1 MGMETMKEDLK
12 NSTQNEYIDRL
23 SSLLAGYIAAPERDL
38 NTSSEL
44 DLEDLRGVLLNL
56 SGDHLSRIVNDV
68 TSLADNSLQD
78 SEYDERIEIKL
89 DEILVDHFDY
99 FQLIVNGYVTIAIA
113 SVGLVS
119 NILGIC
125 FVRTGSRRGKLFN
138 KLLAAIFVF
147 DTVFLSLEILR
158 WTEAFFLPVP
168 KRYLRMLLIVVHTV
182 RSIKYEHKW
191 CCKSFWL

>member
-1 MGMETMKEDLK
+1 METMKEVLK

-44 DLEDLRGVLLNL
+44 DLEDLRGALLNL

-78 SEYDERIEIKL
+78 SEYDERIEFKF

-125 FVRTGSRRGKLFN
+125 FVLTQYVQ
-138 KLLAAIFVF
+138 LLAKGA
-147 DTVFLSLEILR
+147 E
-158 WTEAFFLPVP
+158 
-168 KRYLRMLLIVVHTV
+168 
-182 RSIKYEHKW
+182 
-191 CCKSFWL
+191 